1 MAEKIWKSPEFDLS
15 ASQALA
21 QPEMC
26 FTTIPHFQKAFV
38 APRRKPRPRST
49 A

>member
-1 MAEKIWKSPEFDLS
+1 MVEKIWKSPEFGLS
-15 ASQALA
+15 ACQALA

-26 FTTIPHFQKAFV
+26 FTTIPYFQKAFV
-38 APRRKPRPRST
+38 APRRNPRSRST